1 MWDSVVMRL
10 QGAYIN
16 QWLRVWFS
24 QFMKN
29 ELNHYYASGIFCNL
43 RHVYADMLR
52 QNHQKKLLIYNCLP

>member
-1 MWDSVVMRL
+1 MWDSVVMIL

-24 QFMKN
+24 HFMKN
-29 ELNHYYASGIFCNL
+29 ELNHYYASGILCNL

-52 QNHQKKLLIYNCLP
+52 KNYQKKLLIYNCLP